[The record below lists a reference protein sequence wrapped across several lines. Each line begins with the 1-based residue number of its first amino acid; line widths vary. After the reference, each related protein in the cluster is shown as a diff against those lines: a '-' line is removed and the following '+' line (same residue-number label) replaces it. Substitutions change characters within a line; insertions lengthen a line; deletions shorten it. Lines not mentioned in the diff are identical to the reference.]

1 MADRLGHAAMLAVL
15 ATSAFVTGCGP
26 APVDGTSSAAAGP
39 AVPAR
44 DVIEK
49 RIDPRRGDLAV
60 LAMAAMAEN
69 RIHSPVGDSAID
81 YYLALREQRLN
92 DAGVGAALAE
102 LSPYMVIATEQ
113 AIVQE
118 DVYEADRLLALLRR
132 IDADTPALP
141 RLGEG
146 LQALH
151 QARQAEM
158 ERAASESSRRA
169 STSALVLVAD
179 PGKPAPTAAAAPAI
193 VASPSEPPAQPPRVE
208 LASVEP
214 VPPPTRPQS
223 KPKPAIPRLLQ
234 DAAPRYPLSALRR
247 GIEGHVQ
254 VAFTI
259 KPDGSV
265 SAPRLLSANP
275 EGVFD
280 EAAIAAARRWR
291 FEPGATAVTTNRVV
305 NFTLPEG

>member
-1 MADRLGHAAMLAVL
+1 MSDRLGHAAMLAVL
-15 ATSAFVTGCGP
+15 ATSAYVTGCGP
-26 APVDGTSSAAAGP
+26 APVDGTSSAAA
-39 AVPAR
+39 VPAR

-49 RIDPRRGDLAV
+49 RIDPGRGDLAV

-69 RIHSPVGDSAID
+69 RIHLPVGDSAID
-81 YYLALREQRLN
+81 YYLALREQRPN
-92 DAGVGAALAE
+92 DAGVAAALAE

-113 AIVQE
+113 AIVQD
-118 DVYEADRLLALLRR
+118 DVYEADRLLVLLRR
-132 IDADTPALP
+132 IDADAPALP

-146 LQALH
+146 LQVLH

-169 STSALVLVAD
+169 STSAPVLVAD
-179 PGKPAPTAAAAPAI
+179 PGKPAPTATAAPAI
-193 VASPSEPPAQPPRVE
+193 EASQPPAQPPRVE

-223 KPKPAIPRLLQ
+223 KPKPVIPRLLQ

-247 GIEGHVQ
+247 GIEGYVQ